1 MALVKSKSAGGE
13 PAEPQQQGAESLIAD
28 LSSAEPGVRRR
39 AARALAGYKEAAMAL
54 VDRLQAETAPS
65 VRDVIFTSLIKLQ
78 SAEVASR
85 LIDFLRSEETPLR
98 NGAIEA
104 LQEMPDVIEPFVGD
118 LLKDIDSDVRIFA
131 VNVLGALRHKQAPQW
146 LSDLIETEEHINVC
160 AAAVDALAEIGDA
173 SVLGNLKDLRDRFAD
188 TPFMTFAIDTAIA
201 RIGER

>member
-1 MALVKSKSAGGE
+1 MALVKSRNAGGHA
-13 PAEPQQQGAESLIAD
+13 AELEQQGAESLIAD

-39 AARALAGYKEAAMAL
+39 AARALANYQEAAMAL

-65 VRDVIFTSLIKLQ
+65 VREVIFTSLIKLQ
-78 SAEVASR
+78 SGEVASR
-85 LIDFLRSEETPLR
+85 LIGSLRSEETALR

-104 LQEMPDVIEPFVGD
+104 LQGMPDVIEPFVAQ
-118 LLKDIDSDVRIFA
+118 LLKDPDSDVRIFA
-131 VNVLGALRHKQAPQW
+131 VTVLGALRHSRAPQW

-188 TPFMTFAIDTAIA
+188 TPFMSFAIDTAIA